1 MPNPKMTVREL
12 QYIQSDIEICNMI
25 INLIDTLCMINKE
38 FANSYMLKE
47 VKEELQYMV
56 ETKKQQIKLDKRTHK

>member
-25 INLIDTLCMINKE
+25 INLIDALCIANKE
-38 FANSYMLKE
+38 LANSYILKD
-47 VKEELQYMV
+47 VKAEIQYMV
-56 ETKKQQIKLDKRTHK
+56 DTKKQQIKLDKRTHK